1 MRASLLSK
9 YYDEVHATMLCY
21 QSHTLGLFPRGK
33 TQHARVR
40 DNVYCAATL
49 WCLSMAYRHV
59 GYDRGRTYELEQS
72 AVKCMRGLLF
82 CYMRQAEK
90 VEKFKSTQNWEDAL
104 HAKFDYMTGDPVTN
118 DDSWGHLQID
128 GTSLFLQILAQMTAT
143 GVQVV
148 FTLDEVDFVQNLV
161 YYVERAYRIPDFGM
175 WERGSRDNIGKR
187 ELHSSSIGMAKA
199 ALEAM
204 NGLNLF
210 GESGSSLSVIHVDPD
225 AQYRNCVIL
234 NTLLP
239 KESNSKE
246 VDAALLLIT
255 GYPAFAIDDVN
266 LSKTT
271 EQRVKKLLEGQSGF
285 KRFTRD
291 GHYTIKED
299 KRKTFYDSHEVAQF
313 EGIECEY
320 PLFYGY
326 LVLTELCR
334 GHRDKAESYWKK
346 LEACTVEMNGYTT
359 IPRLYYVPEEELV
372 ADETGTLVSMAT
384 SRDYNYKLVPFSETV
399 PFLWAQAIYLI
410 ARMLKDNLIDV
421 SDCDPLGLHL
431 PHTARHRGMARHLG
445 FRAPGHDT
453 VIQVALISETT
464 RLQAVL
470 ATHGIPTQTQKQVEP
485 IKIRSPADIL
495 MKVFSHIGENRKLG
509 LSGRPNRP
517 IGALATSKVYRVF
530 GHTMIFYPTDSMVD
544 FYLSFDGTFLIDVL
558 KTTLQ
563 FLNLYWN
570 MNSRPTL
577 CLFLTE
583 SRLKGPGFY
592 SFVNFLSLLKQ
603 GEVNGIRVRLDR
615 LQALISTSCVENL
628 ECSQLDNSL
637 EQKLLSP
644 LRPRSSTA
652 RLSVVAATGV
662 EDGTDDVFFLNE
674 DNASALGEEEVKE
687 KEPTFSPADI
697 RDYSVR
703 ELQSALQKEENLLG
717 QAYLLYELMK
727 KGEQFVRGVPIKEKL
742 EDIYAVAGMHKH
754 WMTLRH
760 VSSILSKVVDCLAP
774 SVTNML
780 SRGKEVTIGVF
791 GYPEHIIS
799 EPLSPKELE
808 EIIFKNCMPYDP
820 VEAVL
825 QQETIIFLGD
835 FISSDYHNAVF
846 DGMLRLRIGWII
858 QAMKNELS
866 KMQQDQALYELAPH
880 EVKELVIQVLKDED
894 DNRTPL
900 NKRQLEGALN
910 RVPPDFYSKV
920 YTILDKAQGG
930 ITVRGKT
937 IPKLP
942 TVQELSATEKNFAIC
957 VEEFLSNITM
967 PEYRQMVV
975 EMLMVISTIFERN
988 PELRFGDC
996 LNLDD
1001 LIQDAFTLRHQDEVQ
1016 QGEEVKTSKEQ
1027 NDKPIVSDTNYV
1039 CHKTNSFYNL
1049 QPEGPR
1055 GSTSYMAKAAVNRLL
1070 KEGVHYDSRTC
1081 TVS

>member
-1 MRASLLSK
+1 
-9 YYDEVHATMLCY
+9 MLCY

-118 DDSWGHLQID
+118 DDSWGHLQVRRDGEVVYLESLQID

-299 KRKTFYDSHEVAQF
+299 KRKTFYDSHEVAQLK
-313 EGIECEY
+313 ESNAK
-320 PLFYGY
+320 
-326 LVLTELCR
+326 LCR

-346 LEACTVEMNGYTT
+346 LEACTVEMNGV
-359 IPRLYYVPEEELV
+359 LYYVPEEELV

-410 ARMLKDNLIDV
+410 ARMLSECIEGCGEGVIVEGSVLREDNLIDV

-558 KTTLQ
+558 KATCVSKQKSPTRLYNGCYLLKTNITALSTKATTLISVQ
-563 FLNLYWN
+563 PAPNGPTPVQPAPNGPTLVQPAPNGPTLVQPAPN
-570 MNSRPTL
+570 GPTLVQPAPNGPTLVQPAPNGPTLVQPAPNGPTLVQPAPNGPTLVQPAPNVPTLVQPAPNGPTLVQPAPNGPTLVQPAPNGPTLVQPARNGPTLVQPAPNGPTLVQPAPNGPTLVQPAPNGPTLVQPAPNGPTLVQPAPNGPTLVQPAPNGPTLVQPAPNGPTLSQLLVMDHTIQPAPNGPTLVQPAPNRPTL
-577 CLFLTE
+577 VQPAPN
-583 SRLKGPGFY
+583 GPTL
-592 SFVNFLSLLKQ
+592 VQ
-603 GEVNGIRVRLDR
+603 PAPNG
-615 LQALISTSCVENL
+615 
-628 ECSQLDNSL
+628 
-637 EQKLLSP
+637 
-644 LRPRSSTA
+644 
-652 RLSVVAATGV
+652 
-662 EDGTDDVFFLNE
+662 
-674 DNASALGEEEVKE
+674 
-687 KEPTFSPADI
+687 PTLVQPAP
-697 RDYSVR
+697 
-703 ELQSALQKEENLLG
+703 NG
-717 QAYLLYELMK
+717 
-727 KGEQFVRGVPIKEKL
+727 P
-742 EDIYAVAGMHKH
+742 
-754 WMTLRH
+754 TL
-760 VSSILSKVVDCLAP
+760 VQPAP
-774 SVTNML
+774 NGPTLVQ
-780 SRGKEVTIGVF
+780 
-791 GYPEHIIS
+791 P
-799 EPLSPKELE
+799 
-808 EIIFKNCMPYDP
+808 
-820 VEAVL
+820 
-825 QQETIIFLGD
+825 
-835 FISSDYHNAVF
+835 
-846 DGMLRLRIGWII
+846 
-858 QAMKNELS
+858 
-866 KMQQDQALYELAPH
+866 AP
-880 EVKELVIQVLKDED
+880 
-894 DNRTPL
+894 N
-900 NKRQLEGALN
+900 G
-910 RVPPDFYSKV
+910 
-920 YTILDKAQGG
+920 
-930 ITVRGKT
+930 
-937 IPKLP
+937 P
-942 TVQELSATEKNFAIC
+942 T
-957 VEEFLSNITM
+957 
-967 PEYRQMVV
+967 
-975 EMLMVISTIFERN
+975 
-988 PELRFGDC
+988 
-996 LNLDD
+996 
-1001 LIQDAFTLRHQDEVQ
+1001 LIQPAPNGPTLVQ
-1016 QGEEVKTSKEQ
+1016 PAPNGPTLV
-1027 NDKPIVSDTNYV
+1027 
-1039 CHKTNSFYNL
+1039 
-1049 QPEGPR
+1049 QPAPNGPTLVQPAPNGPTLVQPAPNGPTLVQPAPNGPTLVQPAPNGPTLVQPAPNGPTLVQPAPNGPTLIQPAPNGPTLVQPAPNGPTLVQPAR
-1055 GSTSYMAKAAVNRLL
+1055 NGPTLVQPARNGPTLVQPASNGPTLVQPARNGPTLVQPAPNGPTLVQPAPNRPTLVQPAPNGPTLVQPASNVPTLVQLL
-1070 KEGVHYDSRTC
+1070 VMDPH
-1081 TVS
+1081 

>member
-1 MRASLLSK
+1 
-9 YYDEVHATMLCY
+9 MLCY

-118 DDSWGHLQID
+118 DDSWGHLQVRRDGGLEVTRQERLCQKEEVGGVPLRLRPID

-346 LEACTVEMNGYTT
+346 LEACTVEMNGV
-359 IPRLYYVPEEELV
+359 LYYVPEEELV

-410 ARMLKDNLIDV
+410 ARMLSECIEGCGEGVIVEGSVLREDNLIDV

-464 RLQAVL
+464 RVCCVFSHGCAVVFL
-470 ATHGIPTQTQKQVEP
+470 SWVGCNGYRLFLLPTGFQPKH
-485 IKIRSPADIL
+485 RSKWNQSRSDHRLDIL

-558 KTTLQ
+558 K
-563 FLNLYWN
+563 
-570 MNSRPTL
+570 
-577 CLFLTE
+577 
-583 SRLKGPGFY
+583 GPGFY

-615 LQALISTSCVENL
+615 LQALISHLMCGESRVLSTGQLTGAEN
-628 ECSQLDNSL
+628 
-637 EQKLLSP
+637 
-644 LRPRSSTA
+644 
-652 RLSVVAATGV
+652 
-662 EDGTDDVFFLNE
+662 FY
-674 DNASALGEEEVKE
+674 NASALGEEEVKE
-687 KEPTFSPADI
+687 KEQHLQSCSGVCMGGGGAWRGGALGVEVELRGMEVELVEVELGGVEVEFVWVEVELGGWSLEGWKWSLEDGGGACRGGAWRGGGGACI
-697 RDYSVR
+697 GGVCMGGGGAWRGGAWRGGGGGGGGAWMGLLSSCRISGDYSVR
-703 ELQSALQKEENLLG
+703 ELQSALKKEENLLG

-727 KGEQFVRGVPIKEKL
+727 KVGDDTFAMSPAFCPRHKIAVMRKTLTELTHDASLGTSRELMVLGTEIAVVYYRAGYTPQDYPSEKEWDVRLLMERSKATVSPCASYHLVGTKKVQQALAAPGVL
-742 EDIYAVAGMHKH
+742 ERKG
-754 WMTLRH
+754 
-760 VSSILSKVVDCLAP
+760 
-774 SVTNML
+774 
-780 SRGKEVTIGVF
+780 
-791 GYPEHIIS
+791 
-799 EPLSPKELE
+799 
-808 EIIFKNCMPYDP
+808 
-820 VEAVL
+820 
-825 QQETIIFLGD
+825 
-835 FISSDYHNAVF
+835 
-846 DGMLRLRIGWII
+846 
-858 QAMKNELS
+858 
-866 KMQQDQALYELAPH
+866 QDQSSCGKGAGPIILG
-880 EVKELVIQVLKDED
+880 
-894 DNRTPL
+894 
-900 NKRQLEGALN
+900 EG
-910 RVPPDFYSKV
+910 RMGS
-920 YTILDKAQGG
+920 
-930 ITVRGKT
+930 
-937 IPKLP
+937 
-942 TVQELSATEKNFAIC
+942 
-957 VEEFLSNITM
+957 
-967 PEYRQMVV
+967 
-975 EMLMVISTIFERN
+975 
-988 PELRFGDC
+988 
-996 LNLDD
+996 
-1001 LIQDAFTLRHQDEVQ
+1001 
-1016 QGEEVKTSKEQ
+1016 GEEDRMGWFLVDPEAIQRVRSTFAGLFGL
-1027 NDKPIVSDTNYV
+1027 DMV
-1039 CHKTNSFYNL
+1039 CANATLYL
-1049 QPEGPR
+1049 C
-1055 GSTSYMAKAAVNRLL
+1055 T
-1070 KEGVHYDSRTC
+1070 GV
-1081 TVS
+1081 